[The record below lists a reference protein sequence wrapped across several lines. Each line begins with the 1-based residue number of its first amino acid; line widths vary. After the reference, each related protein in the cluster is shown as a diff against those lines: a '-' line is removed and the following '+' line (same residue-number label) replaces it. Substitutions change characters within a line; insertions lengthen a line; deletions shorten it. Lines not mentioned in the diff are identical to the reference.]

1 MPHQAARDRRA
12 LALAAGQLPGQT
24 VLHASQAD
32 IRQRLAHLGALR
44 FAQAQIGIDA
54 ERHVALDA
62 EMREQIVILEQGGAR
77 PLRRRERRDV
87 GAIDQHLAAQRPLE
101 PADQRQ

>member
-12 LALAAGQLPGQT
+12 LALAAGQLARQAMLHPG
-24 VLHASQAD
+24 QAD
-32 IRQRLAHLGALR
+32 IGQRLAHLGALR
-44 FAQAQIGIDA
+44 FGEAQAGIDA

-87 GAIDQHLAAQRPLE
+87 GAIDQHLR
-101 PADQRQ
+101 R